1 MIVYYNKINS
11 NCRVNYSSIEYLEY
25 DDGLEEVVRDEPGLN
40 SVFIVNADSKGM
52 FLNTDYSKKSMYF
65 LMFVDIEYVRLENN
79 YFYHYQ
85 N

>member
-1 MIVYYNKINS
+1 M
-11 NCRVNYSSIEYLEY
+11 EY